1 MQQHRMGSWIVLT
14 ATWDNATW
22 NTITGTFK
30 FDQCQVGSPRL
41 WTQVANGRPGETI
54 IVNKLVLKKAGAVV
68 NAAAEATVVSGSPAP
83 VPITEGK
90 IKCIYSYD
98 LFINSFIHII
108 SILGLQLEM
117 VIAQEMLRL
126 MLTLKLILM

>member
-1 MQQHRMGSWIVLT
+1 MLT
-14 ATWDNATW
+14 AAWDNATW
-22 NTITGTFK
+22 NTITGRFK
-30 FDQCQVGSPRL
+30 FDQCQAGSPRL
-41 WTQVANGRPGETI
+41 WIQIANGRPGETI

-68 NAAAEATVVSGSPAP
+68 NAAAEVTVASGSPAP

-98 LFINSFIHII
+98 LFINFFIHVI
-108 SILGLQLEM
+108 SMLGLQLEM
-117 VIAQEMLRL
+117 AIAQEMLRL